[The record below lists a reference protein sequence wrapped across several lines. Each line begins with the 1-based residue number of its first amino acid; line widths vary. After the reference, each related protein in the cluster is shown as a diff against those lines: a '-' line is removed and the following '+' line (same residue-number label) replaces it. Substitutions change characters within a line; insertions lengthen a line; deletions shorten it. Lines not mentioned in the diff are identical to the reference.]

1 MGMLNPE
8 QVFAHYGI
16 YHLPEGI
23 RGPWEREEGGLT
35 FENEVLLL
43 MRQTA
48 LSPVKGLGNEGKAVE
63 VVTLRRRQ

>member
-1 MGMLNPE
+1 MG
-8 QVFAHYGI
+8 
-16 YHLPEGI
+16 EG
-23 RGPWEREEGGLT
+23 RWGGVT

-43 MRQTA
+43 KRQAA

>member
-23 RGPWEREEGGLT
+23 RGPWKREDGEGGD
-35 FENEVLLL
+35 F
-43 MRQTA
+43 
-48 LSPVKGLGNEGKAVE
+48 
-63 VVTLRRRQ
+63 